1 VVPVADDTT
10 RIASTITELIR
21 RSKDSEQGFE
31 SAARLVEDLNL
42 RHLFESYA
50 RQRAEFAAELEAE
63 MGRLSP
69 DALDAH
75 LGGELLRS
83 GTDAGS
89 DLSPKEDCGI
99 ITDCERHE
107 DRTAAAFQEAI
118 GAGLPEHL
126 RLMVERQLGQI
137 KEALQHVR
145 SLERAHSRMQ

>member
-1 VVPVADDTT
+1 MADDTT
-10 RIASTITELIR
+10 SIASTITELIR
-21 RSKDSEQGFE
+21 SLKDSEQGFE

-50 RQRAEFAAELEAE
+50 RQRAEFAAELEVV
-63 MGRLSP
+63 MRRLSP
-69 DALDAH
+69 DGLDGH
-75 LGGELLRS
+75 LGGELRRS
-83 GTDAGS
+83 WTDAGPDVS
-89 DLSPKEDCGI
+89 RKDDCGI

-107 DRTAAAFQEAI
+107 ERIATTFQEAI